1 MLHILCSSQQTNTKF
16 RLKTSALFA
25 HKKKLR
31 ENFLVKTETDI
42 AWNIYFPLW
51 FLFIF
56 KYKIGVS

>member
-1 MLHILCSSQQTNTKF
+1 MLHILCSSQQTNAKF

-25 HKKKLR
+25 HKKLR
-31 ENFLVKTETDI
+31 KSFLVKIETDI
-42 AWNIYFPLW
+42 AWNLYFPLW